1 MLNVSS
7 GFSEIKPKNLEA
19 IKTLITIA
27 FNDCN
32 YLEESWYDVS
42 IITLFYFF
50 PVLKYHVSFSV
61 FLYVLECSRISELF
75 ETDISV
81 SNNSEIHTCTF
92 SQILKVISQLEL
104 AQLIGTGVKTKFLE
118 KETSE
123 YFVF

>member
-42 IITLFYFF
+42 
-50 PVLKYHVSFSV
+50 
-61 FLYVLECSRISELF
+61 
-75 ETDISV
+75 ET
-81 SNNSEIHTCTF
+81 
-92 SQILKVISQLEL
+92 
-104 AQLIGTGVKTKFLE
+104 
-118 KETSE
+118 
-123 YFVF
+123 

>member
-32 YLEESWYDVS
+32 YLEESWYD
-42 IITLFYFF
+42 
-50 PVLKYHVSFSV
+50 
-61 FLYVLECSRISELF
+61 
-75 ETDISV
+75 
-81 SNNSEIHTCTF
+81 
-92 SQILKVISQLEL
+92 ILKVISQLEL

-118 KETSE
+118 KETSKINPHFQGKLNPVE
-123 YFVF
+123 IKLKSENMIRFSLYKILYVCDLQ